1 MIGLFDIQ
9 NLSAGSNYDAVFVFP
24 FNHIELE
31 SNEISIQVQSAFE
44 SVIDLNQTHS
54 QVWDEYETGRK
65 WRQRGYALKDTNA
78 TNINTSNSA
87 RSLPRRA
94 KLRWQYPYYTKACSS

>member
-44 SVIDLNQTHS
+44 SVIDLNQTHT
-54 QVWDEYETGRK
+54 QVWDEYEDWQVMETERLCTERHK
-65 WRQRGYALKDTNA
+65 CNKYKHFQFC
-78 TNINTSNSA
+78 
-87 RSLPRRA
+87 RSFAQKGQITLTVS
-94 KLRWQYPYYTKACSS
+94 LLH